1 MLYNEAML
9 LLYYLIAVNLAAFIL
24 YGADK
29 SYAKKNKR
37 RIPERNLLFWA
48 WIGGS
53 LGAFLGM
60 RIFHHKTKKP
70 KFAIPVPILAVLE
83 VICIVFCLFQN
94 YHLTVTDYDVD
105 LDLGHDL
112 KIVQVSDLHNQ
123 IFGIKESKLISKIE
137 QLDPDIIV
145 VTGDVVDKVHTSYD
159 IALDF
164 FEGATKIAPVY
175 YITGNHENI
184 LQGSKK
190 DAFMEDIR
198 ALGVIF
204 LDDTFIENDDYILAG
219 VSNASVNKT
228 LTSIDTF
235 EAYAPFDDS
244 KPVILLTH
252 KPQFT
257 EFYDYLGSDLV
268 LAGHYHGGQII
279 LPGGHA
285 LISPEVEFFPEMY
298 EGLNDINGMKLIL
311 SRGLGN
317 SVFPVRINNYPELV
331 VVNVH

>member
-1 MLYNEAML
+1 ML
-9 LLYYLIAVNLAAFIL
+9 LVYYLVLVNLAAFIL

-37 RIPERNLLFWA
+37 RIPERTLLFWA

-70 KFAIPVPILAVLE
+70 KFAIPVPLLAILE

-105 LDLGHDL
+105 LNLENDL

-123 IFGIKESKLISKIE
+123 VFGLKESALLKEIE
-137 QLDPDIIV
+137 KQEPDMIV
-145 VTGDVVDKVHTSYD
+145 VTGDIVDKQHTSYD

-164 FEGATKIAPVY
+164 VEGAVKIAPVY
-175 YITGNHENI
+175 YITGNHEDF
-184 LQGSKK
+184 LHGTKK
-190 DAFMEDIR
+190 DSFMDSLR
-198 ALGVIF
+198 SLGVIF
-204 LDDTFIENDDYILAG
+204 LDDTFIETDEYILAG
-219 VSNASVNKT
+219 ISND
-228 LTSIDTF
+228 SIQSFD
-235 EAYAPFDDS
+235 AYPPFDDT
-244 KPVILLTH
+244 KPVILLAH

-257 EFYDYLGSDLV
+257 ELFKSLGADLV
-268 LAGHYHGGQII
+268 LTGHYHGGQVVFTN
-279 LPGGHA
+279 GKS
-285 LISPEVEFFPEMY
+285 LITPEFELFPENVS
-298 EGLNDINGMKLIL
+298 GRSDVDGMTQII

-317 SVFPVRINNYPELV
+317 SIAPVRINNYPELV
-331 VVNVH
+331 VINVH